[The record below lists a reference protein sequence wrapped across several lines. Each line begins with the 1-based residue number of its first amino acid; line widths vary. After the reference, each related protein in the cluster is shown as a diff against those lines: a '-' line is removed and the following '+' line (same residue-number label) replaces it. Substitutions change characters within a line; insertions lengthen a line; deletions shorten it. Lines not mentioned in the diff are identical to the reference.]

1 MHDPFL
7 SAPAHGAFLAS
18 EFKNNLSPD
27 MELES
32 GELFKGQVKIAPL
45 ILMTI
50 EELEN
55 LESSM
60 KYFGFREFLSD
71 YSKSCPNRMMSINNH
86 IYYSSYRNKLRQNRN
101 LANQV
106 IDLLHLTGNSLFPVD
121 FNKE

>member
-1 MHDPFL
+1 
-7 SAPAHGAFLAS
+7 
-18 EFKNNLSPD
+18 